1 MQAGVFAKLLSRK
14 LSPEVSG
21 ASITHN
27 PLLSSSTSGSQLVP
41 YVQF

>member
-14 LSPEVSG
+14 LSPGVGG

-27 PLLSSSTSGSQLVP
+27 PPLD
-41 YVQF
+41 FN